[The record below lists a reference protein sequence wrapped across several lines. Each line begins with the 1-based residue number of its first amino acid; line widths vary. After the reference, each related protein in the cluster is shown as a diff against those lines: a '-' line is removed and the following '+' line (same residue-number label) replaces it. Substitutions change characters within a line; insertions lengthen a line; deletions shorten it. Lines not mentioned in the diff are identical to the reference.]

1 MLALKSNGEKKR
13 NSSNFHLFVGFNQN
27 LLSSTSGRVNN
38 GRHFVLGSGDGSGN
52 GRSGLDDI
60 GPGLG
65 MQSVRRTERERDS
78 FDAAGDSF
86 LHFRPRLLV
95 ELSDENHGWFRWFF
109 RNLCIL
115 VLSKKSASALKG
127 LIKDWLRVL
136 LHEPTFINGALL
148 LPLQNYL
155 QPLIGCRISH
165 LFVRQFY

>member
-1 MLALKSNGEKKR
+1 MLALKSNGEQKR

-95 ELSDENHGWFRWFF
+95 ELSDENHFGF
-109 RNLCIL
+109 
-115 VLSKKSASALKG
+115 G
-127 LIKDWLRVL
+127 M
-136 LHEPTFINGALL
+136 
-148 LPLQNYL
+148 LQNVTRRVGSKGGVNL
-155 QPLIGCRISH
+155 L
-165 LFVRQFY
+165 